1 MSNNFDAE
9 VVCNDLLRDL
19 FPQSQEYK
27 VINLKNNDQGEEYV
41 NFEIET
47 RVNIHTEGEVRA
59 FLEFGKIPKLE
70 GWGFSNKI

>member
-1 MSNNFDAE
+1 MSSNFDSE

-27 VINLKNNDQGEEYV
+27 VINLKNNDQGEEHV

-47 RVNIHTEGEVRA
+47 RVNVHTEGEVKA
-59 FLEFGKIPKLE
+59 FIGLTSLSPPPNI
-70 GWGFSNKI
+70 